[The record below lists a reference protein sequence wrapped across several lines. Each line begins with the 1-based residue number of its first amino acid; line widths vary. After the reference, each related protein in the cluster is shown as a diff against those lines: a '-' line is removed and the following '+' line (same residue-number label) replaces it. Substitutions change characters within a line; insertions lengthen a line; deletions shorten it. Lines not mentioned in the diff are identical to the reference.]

1 MCLYLKGIYDAII
14 EPHIPSVCYF
24 LLYLISLDGFL
35 LLSCHKGNVHSLLLF
50 SHAATTHTHTHC
62 IYHIFLSNKLMILSF
77 LALNMNMKEY
87 MNMALY
93 LRAIIRKIYN
103 NNKKHTSLCWYLKYN
118 SDNILLFLSSII
130 QHTAGQILNY
140 FLEMED

>member
-50 SHAATTHTHTHC
+50 SHAATTHTHTLHISYIFKQQINDSFISC
-62 IYHIFLSNKLMILSF
+62 IKYEYERIYEYGLIPKGHYKENIQQQQKAHIPVLIS
-77 LALNMNMKEY
+77 
-87 MNMALY
+87 
-93 LRAIIRKIYN
+93 
-103 NNKKHTSLCWYLKYN
+103 
-118 SDNILLFLSSII
+118 
-130 QHTAGQILNY
+130 QI
-140 FLEMED
+140 